1 MYMTTTTT
9 KRTDESIKNEIRKK
23 MKAERKEQYVTRLYT
38 DEEIDQIRIAS
49 WYAGWES
56 RDKAEIEEAD
66 RKRDAKENNNG
77 WWTR

>member
-1 MYMTTTTT
+1 
-9 KRTDESIKNEIRKK
+9 

>member
-1 MYMTTTTT
+1 MESTT

>member
-1 MYMTTTTT
+1 MTTTPT

>member
-1 MYMTTTTT
+1 
-9 KRTDESIKNEIRKK
+9 
-23 MKAERKEQYVTRLYT
+23 MKAERKEQQRVTRLYT
-38 DEEIDQIRIAS
+38 DEEIDKIRIES

-66 RKRDAKENNNG
+66 RKRDAKETNNG

>member
-1 MYMTTTTT
+1 MTTTTT

>member
-1 MYMTTTTT
+1 MTTTPT

-23 MKAERKEQYVTRLYT
+23 MKAEREEQYVTRLYT
-38 DEEIDQIRIAS
+38 DEEIDKIRIES

-66 RKRDAKENNNG
+66 RKRDAKETSNG